1 MKIKEDIIKWRNE
14 VRELTQKVANLEAN
28 AKNNLEELKS
38 LKEKVT
44 NLAKITEEM
53 TNAMLALLRQQIG
66 D

>member
-1 MKIKEDIIKWRNE
+1 MKIKDDIIKWRNE
-14 VRELTQKVANLEAN
+14 VRELTQKVVNLENN
-28 AKNNLEELKS
+28 AKNNLAELQS
-38 LKEKVT
+38 LKEQVS